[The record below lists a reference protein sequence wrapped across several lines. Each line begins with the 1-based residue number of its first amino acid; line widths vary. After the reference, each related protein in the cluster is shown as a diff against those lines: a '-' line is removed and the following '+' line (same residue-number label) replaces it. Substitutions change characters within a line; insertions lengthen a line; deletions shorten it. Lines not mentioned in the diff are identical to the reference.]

1 MSTATNEI
9 ELQLYIIRH
18 GQTFGNLGK
27 SSDGM
32 SYTDIHDPIL
42 TPKGQN
48 QAEKLGER
56 FKNYPFDAVFAS
68 GLRRA
73 MQTATEIVKKQ
84 PENGSHNIILLPLL
98 SENGGVK
105 EEYAGLSWNKA
116 KDMFPFVTLAE
127 GFNENDDMICYTKGW
142 NDRQQLE
149 RAEKVLSH
157 IKSRYKNGSKV
168 AVVAHAAFNTFLFH
182 SALGLDPEK
191 VIFDPHFLNTGV
203 TKIVFFKE
211 GTGRYGIDVQLV
223 YQNDLSHLFSDYP
236 EYGLDPCYF

>member
-9 ELQLYIIRH
+9 ELELYIIRH

-27 SSDGM
+27 SCEGM
-32 SYTDIHDPIL
+32 SFRDIHDPVL

-73 MQTATEIVKKQ
+73 MQTATEITKRQ
-84 PENGSHNIILLPLL
+84 PDNGAENIIVHPLL
-98 SENGGVK
+98 SEVGGVE
-105 EEYAGLSWNKA
+105 EEYEGLSFSEA
-116 KDMFPFVTLAE
+116 KEMFPHIKLAD
-127 GFNENDDMICYTKGW
+127 GFDTDGRIISYTKGW
-142 NDRQQLE
+142 SDKAQLE
-149 RAEKVLSH
+149 RAENVLSH
-157 IKSRYKNGSKV
+157 IKSRYNKGSKV

-211 GTGRYGIDVQLV
+211 GTGRYNIDVQLV
-223 YQNDLSHLFSDYP
+223 YQNDLSHLYTDYP
-236 EYGLDPCYF
+236 DYGLEPCYF

>member
-1 MSTATNEI
+1 MTTATNEI
-9 ELQLYIIRH
+9 MLELYIIRH

-27 SSDGM
+27 SAEGM
-32 SYTDIHDPIL
+32 SYEDIHDPVL

-56 FKNYPFDAVFAS
+56 FRNYPFDAVYAS

-73 MQTATEIVKKQ
+73 MQTATEVVKAQ
-84 PENGSHNIILLPLL
+84 PENGAKNIIVHPLL
-98 SENGGVK
+98 SEVGGVK
-105 EEYAGLSWNKA
+105 EEYQGLPFEEAEKI
-116 KDMFPFVTLAE
+116 FPFVTLAE
-127 GFNENDDMICYTKGW
+127 GFDKNENIISFTKGW
-142 NDRQQLE
+142 SDKEQLE
-149 RAEKVLSH
+149 RADNVLSY
-157 IKSRYKNGSKV
+157 IKSRHNNGAKV

-211 GTGRYGIDVQLV
+211 GTGRYNIDVQLV
-223 YQNDLSHLFSDYP
+223 YQNDLSHLYADYP
-236 EYGLDPCYF
+236 EYSLEPCYF

>member
-9 ELQLYIIRH
+9 ELELYIIRH

-27 SSDGM
+27 TMDNFSELDRN
-32 SYTDIHDPIL
+32 DVLL
-42 TPKGQN
+42 TEKGQH

-56 FKNYPFDAVFAS
+56 FGNYPFDAVFAS

-73 MQTATEIVKKQ
+73 MQTATEIVKRQ
-84 PENGSHNIILLPLL
+84 PENGAKNIIVHPLL
-98 SENGGVK
+98 SEVGGV
-105 EEYAGLSWNKA
+105 EAEYQGLSFSDAEK
-116 KDMFPFVTLAE
+116 MFPLITLAE
-127 GFNENDDMICYTKGW
+127 GFDKNGKIISFTKGW
-142 NDRQQLE
+142 SDRQQLE
-149 RAEKVLSH
+149 RAENVLKY
-157 IKSRYKNGSKV
+157 IKSRYNKGSKV

-223 YQNDLSHLFSDYP
+223 YQNDLSHLYADYP
-236 EYGLDPCYF
+236 EYGLEPCYF

>member
-1 MSTATNEI
+1 MSGNSNVI
-9 ELQLYIIRH
+9 ELELYIIRH

-27 SSDGM
+27 SPEGM

-56 FKNYPFDAVFAS
+56 FKNYPFDAVYAS

-73 MQTATEIVKKQ
+73 MQTATEIIKRQ
-84 PENGSHNIILLPLL
+84 PENGAKNIIVHPLL
-98 SENGGVK
+98 SENGGV
-105 EEYAGLSWNKA
+105 EEQYTGLSFA
-116 KDMFPFVTLAE
+116 QAEEMFPIVTLAD
-127 GFNENDDMICYTKGW
+127 GFDKDGRIISFTKGW
-142 NDRQQLE
+142 SDSQQLE

-157 IKSRYKNGSKV
+157 IRSRYKDGSKV

-203 TKIVFFKE
+203 TKIVFFRE
-211 GTGRYGIDVQLV
+211 GTGRYNIDVQLV
-223 YQNDLSHLFSDYP
+223 YQNDLSHLYADYP
-236 EYGLDPCYF
+236 DYGLEPCYF

>member
-9 ELQLYIIRH
+9 ELELYIIRH

-27 SSDGM
+27 SQDGA
-32 SYTDIHDPIL
+32 SFIDIHDPVL

-73 MQTATEIVKKQ
+73 MQTATEIIKRQ
-84 PENGSHNIILLPLL
+84 PVTGAKEIIVHPLL
-98 SENGGVK
+98 SEVGGVE
-105 EEYAGLSWNKA
+105 EEYKGLSFPEA
-116 KDMFPFVTLAE
+116 EEMFPLIKLAE
-127 GFNENDDMICYTKGW
+127 GYDRNGRIISYTKGW
-142 NDRQQLE
+142 SDKAQLE
-149 RAEKVLSH
+149 RAENV
-157 IKSRYKNGSKV
+157 IDFIRSRYNKGSKV

-211 GTGRYGIDVQLV
+211 GTGRYNIDVQLV
-223 YQNDLSHLFSDYP
+223 YQNDLSHLYADYP
-236 EYGLDPCYF
+236 EYSLEPCYF

>member
-9 ELQLYIIRH
+9 MLELYIIRH

-27 SSDGM
+27 SSEGM
-32 SYTDIHDPIL
+32 SFEDIHDPVL

-56 FKNYPFDAVFAS
+56 FRNYPFDAVYAS

-73 MQTATEIVKKQ
+73 MQTATEIVKIQ
-84 PENGSHNIILLPLL
+84 PENGAKNIIIHPLL
-98 SENGGVK
+98 SEVGGVK
-105 EEYAGLSWNKA
+105 EEYQGLPFDTAEK
-116 KDMFPFVTLAE
+116 MFPLITLAD
-127 GFNENDDMICYTKGW
+127 GYDKNENIISFTKGW
-142 NDRQQLE
+142 SDKEQLE
-149 RAEKVLSH
+149 RADNVLSY
-157 IKSRYKNGSKV
+157 IKSRHNNGAKV

-211 GTGRYGIDVQLV
+211 GTGRYNIDVQLV
-223 YQNDLSHLFSDYP
+223 YQNDLSHLYADYP
-236 EYGLDPCYF
+236 EYTLEPCYF

>member
-9 ELQLYIIRH
+9 MLELYIIRH

-27 SSDGM
+27 SQDGM
-32 SYTDIHDPIL
+32 SYTDIHDPVL

-56 FKNYPFDAVFAS
+56 FRNYPFDAVFAS

-73 MQTATEIVKKQ
+73 MQTATEIIKRQ
-84 PENGSHNIILLPLL
+84 PENGAKNIIVHPLL
-98 SENGGVK
+98 SEVGGVE
-105 EEYAGLSWNKA
+105 EEYTGLSFAKA
-116 KDMFPFVTLAE
+116 EEMFPLIKLAE
-127 GFNENDDMICYTKGW
+127 GYDRNGRIISYTKGW
-142 NDRQQLE
+142 SDPQQLE
-149 RAEKVLSH
+149 RAEKVLNY
-157 IKSRYKNGSKV
+157 IKSRYNNGAKV

-223 YQNDLSHLFSDYP
+223 YQNDLSHLYADYP
-236 EYGLDPCYF
+236 DYGLEPCYF

>member
-1 MSTATNEI
+1 MSTGSNEI
-9 ELQLYIIRH
+9 MLELYIIRH

-32 SYTDIHDPIL
+32 SFADIHDPIL
-42 TPKGQN
+42 TPKGQH

-56 FKNYPFDAVFAS
+56 FSNYPFDAVFAS

-73 MQTATEIVKKQ
+73 MQTATEIIKKQ
-84 PENGSHNIILLPLL
+84 PENGAKNIIVHPLL
-98 SENGGVK
+98 SENSGTE
-105 EEYAGLSWNKA
+105 EEYSGISFSEAEK
-116 KDMFPFVTLAE
+116 MFPLVTLAD
-127 GFNENDDMICYTKGW
+127 GFNKNGRIISFTKGW
-142 NDRQQLE
+142 SDSQQLK
-149 RAEKVLSH
+149 RAEKVLSY
-157 IKSRYKNGSKV
+157 IKNRYNNGAKV

-211 GTGRYGIDVQLV
+211 GTGRYNIDVQLV
-223 YQNDLSHLFSDYP
+223 YQNDLSHLYADYP
-236 EYGLDPCYF
+236 DYGLEPCYF